1 MYRREVDELEAR
13 LWAELH
19 GFNYF
24 ATSAASGSGVTEM
37 FQAIIMI
44 IIRKMIFIKI
54 IIMINTLQAFFSH
67 LVRLVE
73 SGLGTKTP
81 RQGKKQVTCRHIT
94 IMVIVFYDDCD
105 THR

>member
-44 IIRKMIFIKI
+44 IIRKMIIIKI
-54 IIMINTLQAFFSH
+54 IIMKNVAGIFLPPCA
-67 LVRLVE
+67 
-73 SGLGTKTP
+73 P
-81 RQGKKQVTCRHIT
+81 R
-94 IMVIVFYDDCD
+94 
-105 THR
+105 